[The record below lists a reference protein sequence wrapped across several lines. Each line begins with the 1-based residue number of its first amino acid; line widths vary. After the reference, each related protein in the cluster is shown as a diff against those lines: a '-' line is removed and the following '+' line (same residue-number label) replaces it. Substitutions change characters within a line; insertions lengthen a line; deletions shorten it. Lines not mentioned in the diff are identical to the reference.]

1 MSEIKSDLTVAGTE
15 KDTPAASGSVM
26 LPRVDV
32 LEDDTGITILADLP
46 GVDKGQLTLKTEGDA
61 LVIEGEMS
69 PLAPGTLE
77 PVYAEVRSTRY
88 RRSFTLSRELDASR
102 THATL
107 KDGVLSLRI
116 PKRST
121 AQPQRIKIDV
131 S

>member
-1 MSEIKSDLTVAGTE
+1 MSEIKSDLTAAGTE
-15 KDTPAASGSVM
+15 KDAPAATGSVM

-32 LEDDTGITILADLP
+32 LEDDTGITIFADLP

-69 PLAPGTLE
+69 PPTPGTLE
-77 PVYAEVRSTRY
+77 PVYAEVRATRY

-131 S
+131 T